1 MVNAQQLNIRGRM
14 VESEQYPA
22 TFDGWLNHF
31 RDNEP
36 GSENAQDLS
45 DLRPFID

>member
-1 MVNAQQLNIRGRM
+1 MVNAQQLNYCGTM

-31 RDNEP
+31 RDHEP
-36 GSENAQDLS
+36 GSENAQDMS
-45 DLRPFID
+45 DYLYFID

>member
-1 MVNAQQLNIRGRM
+1 MVNAQQLNYCGIM
-14 VESEQYPA
+14 VESEQYHA

-36 GSENAQDLS
+36 DSEYSRDLS
-45 DLRPFID
+45 DLRPFIG

>member
-1 MVNAQQLNIRGRM
+1 MVNSQVLNVRGRM

-31 RDNEP
+31 RDHEP
-36 GSENAQDLS
+36 DIENALDMTHHQY
-45 DLRPFID
+45 FIF